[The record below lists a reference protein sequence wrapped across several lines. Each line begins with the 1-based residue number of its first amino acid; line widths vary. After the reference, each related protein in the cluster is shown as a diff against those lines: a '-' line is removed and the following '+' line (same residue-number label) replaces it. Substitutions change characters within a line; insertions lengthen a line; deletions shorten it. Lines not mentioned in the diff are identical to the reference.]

1 MENEI
6 ESRYKVYQNSVVYGM
21 IIDLRLS
28 IDDYYNHLIRVK
40 ELILEIA
47 KILSQEEWKFEK
59 STICTRIKEIL
70 EDKVRE
76 GKITERWIEEC
87 LPSEYKRSYTKS
99 ELSSQL
105 KKDKKLVKK
114 VRAKNKPE
122 DEQGVESPREI
133 LVSTDGT
140 QLSSLQG
147 LECGNKT
154 KDYERLNP
162 ENKEL
167 KEALVQRDRE
177 SFSTADLLSKR
188 EIEFMIPTE
197 QFNEIH
203 RVMENCN
210 DFCYLTFD
218 VKDKMFLCAES
229 DTSRR
234 RIKEIVTD

>member
-1 MENEI
+1 
-6 ESRYKVYQNSVVYGM
+6 
-21 IIDLRLS
+21 
-28 IDDYYNHLIRVK
+28 
-40 ELILEIA
+40 
-47 KILSQEEWKFEK
+47 
-59 STICTRIKEIL
+59 
-70 EDKVRE
+70 
-76 GKITERWIEEC
+76 
-87 LPSEYKRSYTKS
+87 
-99 ELSSQL
+99 L